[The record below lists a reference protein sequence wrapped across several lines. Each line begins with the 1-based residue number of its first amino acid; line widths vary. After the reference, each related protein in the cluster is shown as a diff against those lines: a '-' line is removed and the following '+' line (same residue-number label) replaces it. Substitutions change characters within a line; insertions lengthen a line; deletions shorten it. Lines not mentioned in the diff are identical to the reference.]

1 MTLFIVHEW
10 RGGNNARATFL
21 NLDHIVAVSDDLVP
35 AKYPEETKTFLLL
48 STGARLVTMEP
59 FSHLM
64 KRLRLASLQHD
75 GQDAGQLSPEGAHFP
90 VDRASEDQRRP

>member
-1 MTLFIVHEW
+1 MNLFIVHEW
-10 RGGNNARATFL
+10 RGGNDSRATFL

-48 STGARLVTMEP
+48 STGARVVTLEP

-64 KRLRLASLQHD
+64 IRLRLASLEHS
-75 GQDAGQLSPEGAHFP
+75 GEDACELSPKGPDFP
-90 VDRASEDQRRP
+90 IDRTGED

>member
-10 RGGNNARATFL
+10 RGGNDTRATFI

-48 STGARLVTMEP
+48 STGARLVTLEP

-64 KRLRLASLQHD
+64 IRLRLASLEHGRQN
-75 GQDAGQLSPEGAHFP
+75 ACQLATEGADFP
-90 VDRASEDQRRP
+90 VNGASED

>member
-10 RGGNNARATFL
+10 RGGNDTRATFL

-35 AKYPEETKTFLLL
+35 ARYPDEVKTFLLL
-48 STGARLVTMEP
+48 STGARLVTLEP

-64 KRLRLASLQHD
+64 IRLRLASLQHD
-75 GQDAGQLSPEGAHFP
+75 GEHACEFTAQGPDFP
-90 VDRASEDQRRP
+90 IDGASEN

>member
-1 MTLFIVHEW
+1 MILFTVNEW
-10 RGGNNARATFL
+10 RGGDDNRATFI

-48 STGARLVTMEP
+48 STGARLVTLEP

-64 KRLRLASLQHD
+64 IRLRLASLQH
-75 GQDAGQLSPEGAHFP
+75 GSEHAGELSPEGADFP
-90 VDRASEDQRRP
+90 IDRTGED

>member
-10 RGGNNARATFL
+10 RGGNDTRATFL

-48 STGARLVTMEP
+48 STGARVVTLEP
-59 FSHLM
+59 FSRLM
-64 KRLRLASLQHD
+64 IRLRLASLEHR
-75 GQDAGQLSPEGAHFP
+75 GEHAGELSPKGTDFP
-90 VDRASEDQRRP
+90 VDRTGED

>member
-10 RGGNNARATFL
+10 RGGNDPRATFL

-35 AKYPEETKTFLLL
+35 AKYPEEPKTFLLL

-59 FSHLM
+59 LSHLM
-64 KRLRLASLQHD
+64 IRLRLASLQH
-75 GQDAGQLSPEGAHFP
+75 GGEHAGELPAEGSDFP
-90 VDRASEDQRRP
+90 IDRTGED

>member
-1 MTLFIVHEW
+1 MTLFTVHEW
-10 RGGNNARATFL
+10 RGGNDTRCTFL

-48 STGARLVTMEP
+48 STGARLVTLEP

-64 KRLRLASLQHD
+64 IRLRLASLQHD
-75 GQDAGQLSPEGAHFP
+75 GQDACQLTAQGPDFP
-90 VDRASEDQRRP
+90 IDRARED

>member
-1 MTLFIVHEW
+1 VTLFIVHEW
-10 RGGNNARATFL
+10 RGGDDTRATFV

-48 STGARLVTMEP
+48 STGARLVTLEP

-64 KRLRLASLQHD
+64 IRLRLASLEH
-75 GQDAGQLSPEGAHFP
+75 GSQDAGELTAKGADFP
-90 VDRASEDQRRP
+90 IDRTGED